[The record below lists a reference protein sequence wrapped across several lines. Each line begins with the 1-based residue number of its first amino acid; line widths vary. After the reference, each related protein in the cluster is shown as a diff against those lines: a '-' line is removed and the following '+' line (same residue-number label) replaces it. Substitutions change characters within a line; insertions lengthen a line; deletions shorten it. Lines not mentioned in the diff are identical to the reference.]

1 MANLSALLMTIC
13 LSSTISRSV
22 VAFAFRPSGTTALSR
37 RSFTSSS
44 TTATSALSA
53 LSGNLVSVED
63 CLAAFGDNDVKFVDG
78 SWHLAAD
85 RDGRDDYESGPRIS
99 GARFFDIDD
108 ISTKGDANPKGLPHM
123 MPPKNLFAAA
133 MDALDLS
140 NEDHLVVYGTEGCM
154 FTARCFYTLRA
165 MGHDA
170 DKVHLMQGSLAEWM
184 DKKGP
189 IDTEPIKAIS
199 AVDLDVEKEAKYQ
212 AKEPTS
218 MVEMEHVLEVVDAQ
232 DKADSIVVDARG
244 AARFR
249 AEAPEPREGMRGGH
263 MPGSF
268 NVPFSDVLDPNDPTK
283 FKSTDELKAAFDK
296 GGVDVSTDK
305 KIICSCGSG
314 VTACTVA
321 MALEE
326 CGRDP
331 SKTLIYDGS
340 WAEWGSD
347 QTTPIVS

>member
-1 MANLSALLMTIC
+1 MTALL
-13 LSSTISRSV
+13 STSARSV
-22 VAFAFRPSGTTALSR
+22 AAFASGKTAAAVASAPSTR
-37 RSFTSSS
+37 RSFSSS
-44 TTATSALSA
+44 SSSALSA
-53 LSGNLVSVED
+53 LSGNLVSVEE
-63 CLAAFGDNDVKFVDG
+63 CLAAFGDDGVKFIDG

-85 RDGRDDYESGPRIS
+85 RDGRFDYEAGPRIS
-99 GARFFDIDD
+99 GATFFDIDD
-108 ISTKGDANPKGLPHM
+108 ISTKGEANPKGLPHM
-123 MPPKNLFAAA
+123 MPPKHLFAAA
-133 MDALDLS
+133 MDALDIS

-154 FTARCFYTLRA
+154 FTARCFYTLRG

-170 DKVHLMQGSLAEWM
+170 DKVHLMQGSLGEWI
-184 DKKGP
+184 DKKGS
-189 IDTEPIKAIS
+189 IDKDPTKAIS
-199 AVDLDVEKEAKYQ
+199 AVDLDLSAGSKYQ
-212 AKEPTS
+212 AKDATS
-218 MVEMEHVLEVVDAQ
+218 MVDMQTVLGVVDAE
-232 DKADSIVVDARG
+232 DDADSIVVDARG
-244 AARFR
+244 AARFK

-268 NVPFSDVLDPNDPTK
+268 NVPFADLLDPGDPTK
-283 FKSTDELKAAFDK
+283 FMNSVELKAAFEK

-331 SKTLIYDGS
+331 SKTVVYDGS

-347 QTTPIVS
+347 ETTPIVS

>member
-1 MANLSALLMTIC
+1 MTNLSALLIMVATF
-13 LSSTISRSV
+13 LTSARSA
-22 VAFAFRPSGTTALSR
+22 VAFAT
-37 RSFTSSS
+37 S
-44 TTATSALSA
+44 TTGTRTAATSALSA
-53 LSGNLVSVED
+53 LSGNLVSVDD
-63 CLAAFGDNDVKFVDG
+63 CLAAFGDDDVKFIDG

-85 RDGRDDYESGPRIS
+85 RDGRADYEAGPRIS
-99 GARFFDIDD
+99 GALFFDIDD

-123 MPPKNLFAAA
+123 MPPKGLFAAA
-133 MDALDLS
+133 MDALGIS

-165 MGHDA
+165 MGHGA

-184 DKKGP
+184 DKKGS
-189 IDTEPIKAIS
+189 IDTEPTKAIS
-199 AVDLDVEKEAKYQ
+199 AADLDVEKESKYQ
-212 AKEPTS
+212 AKEATS
-218 MVEMEHVLEVVDAQ
+218 MVDMDYVLDVVNAQ
-232 DKADSIVVDARG
+232 EKADSIVVDARG

-268 NVPFSDVLDPNDPTK
+268 NVPFADLLDPNDPTK
-283 FKSTDELKAAFDK
+283 FKSTDELKAAFEK

-305 KIICSCGSG
+305 TIICSCGSG

-331 SKTLIYDGS
+331 SKTVVYDGS

-347 QTTPIVS
+347 QMTPIVS